1 MCNQLGL
8 ATAPDALMPPPTPR
22 PGSRAALEEDTP
34 RARAAGATVLES
46 SLLNLLVEAR
56 LGGDPGNLPQVPSP
70 WLPQRWPRQVP
81 GAWAVG
87 NRLTLCARKLWI
99 GQ

>member
-1 MCNQLGL
+1 
-8 ATAPDALMPPPTPR
+8 MPPPTPR
-22 PGSRAALEEDTP
+22 PGSKTALEEDTP
-34 RARAAGATVLES
+34 RARAAGTTVLES

-70 WLPQRWPRQVP
+70 WLPQRWLRQVP

-87 NRLTLCARKLWI
+87 NRLTLCARKLWM